1 MFWDVEISF
10 EGFQK
15 KVDDWYKDKE
25 FELCD
30 PPIDAQFAL
39 DLIFKTLIY
48 DKYDYPYLTTMPE
61 TTKQMNSIMLDLILR
76 KYSRAYRKYLRKM
89 KLERRKEGD
98 KHDQNLLRVLLGDE
112 IVMLLK
118 KRSKKSFS
126 NR

>member
-1 MFWDVEISF
+1 MIWDDEISF

-39 DLIFKTLIY
+39 DLIFKTLID

-61 TTKQMNSIMLDLILR
+61 TTKQTNSIKLDLILR
-76 KYSRAYRKYLRKM
+76 KYSRAYRKHLRKM

-98 KHDQNLLRVLLGDE
+98 KHDQNLLRVLFGG
-112 IVMLLK
+112 
-118 KRSKKSFS
+118 R
-126 NR
+126 NRDVVKEKGEENE